1 MVFNTIVD
9 HSHSVRNLAVS
20 LGAPSARYE
29 EGIKLHN
36 VLQSSGL
43 GLSSRA
49 KMSDRK
55 SFITEKD
62 RFG

>member
-9 HSHSVRNLAVS
+9 HNHSFRNPAVS
-20 LGAPSARYE
+20 LGAPSDRYE

-49 KMSDRK
+49 KMLDR
-55 SFITEKD
+55 SPS
-62 RFG
+62 